1 MALSQAEINEVM
13 QQLQP
18 IIAKALNESTSIAQ
32 AQANIRQG
40 VIQYTGARYVPLFAD
55 PIEWDN
61 KRAFDPLTIVLYQGN
76 SFTTRQYTPTGIDI
90 SNEEFWVETGNYN
103 AQIEAYRNEVKAVKA
118 ANADNAKKIADNAA
132 KIDTLNNQMSGVEDS
147 GLKAQLSG
155 LKAQLTAEIAK
166 NSDAIDSLSPKLTV
180 THHSYKDSL
189 YSVVHI
195 PRNGVKTVGVR
206 VMPMETRASGFKT
219 WVAEHPNS
227 LLFNGPLLRTDRA
240 MYVVNGV
247 AVQPYSSTNETGWG
261 EFGFD
266 AENNPVYIADPTTS
280 NSGAD
285 LIAKGIYNGGLVFS
299 AIRLKGANVPVDTI
313 PDSGVKQKIVYGKH
327 PRTLFG
333 WDDNTYYVVIVQG
346 RTPASPGMTYAEMQD
361 AMTTIPNLVNLDG
374 GGNSQCYAQSS
385 DNLQYYAKSSQTL
398 REGTATTGFIFDF

>member
-1 MALSQAEINEVM
+1 MALTQTEINEVM

-32 AQANIRQG
+32 ARANIQQG
-40 VIQYTGARYVPLFAD
+40 VTQYIGARYVPMFAD

-61 KRAFDPLTIVLYQGN
+61 TRAYEPLIIVLYQGN
-76 SFTTRQYTPTGIDI
+76 SYTTRQYTPAGIEI
-90 SNEEFWVETGNYN
+90 TNEEFWAETGNYN
-103 AQIEAYRNEVKAVKA
+103 AQIEAYRNEVKEVKGANA
-118 ANADNAKKIADNAA
+118 ANTKKIEDNTA
-132 KIDTLNNQMSGVEDS
+132 KINTLTNQMSGTEDS
-147 GLKAQLSG
+147 GLKT
-155 LKAQLTAEIAK
+155 QLTTEIAK
-166 NSDAIDSLSPKLTV
+166 NSDAIANLSPKLTV
-180 THHSYKDSL
+180 THHSYNDSL

-195 PRNGVKTVGVR
+195 PRDVVKTVGVR
-206 VMPMETRASGFKT
+206 VMPMETRAAGFKT

-227 LLFNGPLLRTDRA
+227 LLFNGLLLRTDRA

-266 AENNPVYIADPTTS
+266 AENNPVYISDPATS
-280 NSGAD
+280 NTGAD
-285 LIAKGIYNGGLVFS
+285 IVARGIYNGGLVFS
-299 AIRLKGANVPVDTI
+299 AIRLNGANVPVDTI
-313 PDSGVKQKIVYGKH
+313 PDSNVKQSIIYSKH

-333 WDDNTYYVVIVQG
+333 WDDKTYYVVIVQG
-346 RTPASPGMTYAEMQD
+346 RTPASPGMTYAEMQA

-374 GGNSQCYAQSS
+374 GGNSQCYAQSG
-385 DNLQYYAKSSQTL
+385 DNLQYYANSPQSL